1 MKNHNMNKS
10 LESNFPGQWRNAAS
24 GYRYFL
30 PADLFTTQDLNIP
43 FRIQRQLEES
53 SLTLGRF
60 ASLIEKIPN
69 PTLFIHA
76 YTKKEATLSSRIE
89 GTQTEIADAF
99 KNEQEIA
106 PEKREDWAE
115 VKAYIQALDHALERL
130 EELPLCNRLLCEAHE
145 RLLAQVRGKN
155 KQPGEFRRSQN
166 WIGGSRPENAHF
178 VPPAHEHVADLMA
191 NLEKF
196 IDDDSQGIPHL
207 IKAACIH
214 YQFET
219 IHPFLDGNG
228 RIGRMLISLYL
239 LQKKVLQHPILYI
252 SAFLEANRS
261 NYYDALDRARKN
273 KEGFIDWISFFLDAV
288 EQSAQDGIT
297 VTQKLM
303 DYDTVLREQKIP
315 QLGRRAKNGLRLLDQ
330 LYEIPFISAASLQKT
345 LQLNASASQALLKDF
360 MKLGILTEMTGHKRN
375 RVFLFKHY
383 LHLLSGIEEEE
394 HEQK

>member
-1 MKNHNMNKS
+1 MNES
-10 LESNFPGQWRNAAS
+10 LASDFPGQWCNAPS

-30 PADLFTTQDLNIP
+30 PADLFKTQQLQLP
-43 FRIQRQLEES
+43 FRIIKQLEES

-69 PTLFIHA
+69 PTQFIYA
-76 YTKKEATLSSRIE
+76 YTRKEATLSSRIE

-106 PEKREDWAE
+106 PERREDWAE
-115 VKAYIQALDHALERL
+115 VQAYIQAIDHARARL

-145 RLLAQVRGKN
+145 RLLAQGRGQN
-155 KQPGEFRRSQN
+155 KRLGEFRRSQN
-166 WIGGSRPENAHF
+166 WIGGSRPDNAHF

-196 IDDDSQGIPHL
+196 IDDDRQGMPHL

-239 LQKKVLQHPILYI
+239 LEKKVLQHPILYI
-252 SAFLEANRS
+252 SAFLEAHRS
-261 NYYDALDRARKN
+261 NYYDALNRARKN
-273 KEGFIDWISFFLDAV
+273 KEGFIQWISFFLDAV
-288 EQSAQDGIT
+288 EHSAQDGIT
-297 VTQKLM
+297 VTQKLI
-303 DYDTVLREQKIP
+303 DYDTELREQKIP

-330 LYEIPFISAASLQKT
+330 LYEFPYVNAALLQET
-345 LQLNASASQALLKDF
+345 LQLRASASQTLLKNF
-360 MKLGILTEMTGHKRN
+360 MEIGILTEVTGYKRN
-375 RVFLFKHY
+375 RLFRFQHY
-383 LHLLSGIEEEE
+383 LYLLSGIEEEE